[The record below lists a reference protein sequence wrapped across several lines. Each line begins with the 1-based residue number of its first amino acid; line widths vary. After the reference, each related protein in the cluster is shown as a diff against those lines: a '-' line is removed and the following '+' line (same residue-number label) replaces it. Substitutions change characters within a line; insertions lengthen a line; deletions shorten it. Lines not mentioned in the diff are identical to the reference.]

1 MSNKKKLRAVFGNIS
16 LCVMHYALCIMR
28 FVPVLS
34 KTIDIMDYVGT
45 RYAYE
50 KKETITTVRWGVLH
64 HPIKL

>member
-1 MSNKKKLRAVFGNIS
+1 
-16 LCVMHYALCIMR
+16 MR